1 MASLITFAVIG
12 LLICNLAML
21 ITSTVI
27 LIAEFKI
34 TRKDKDAE
42 KEKDTV
48 QRKTK
53 KTTEQYRRK

>member
-12 LLICNLAML
+12 LLICNLTML

-27 LIAEFKI
+27 LIAEFKMNK
-34 TRKDKDAE
+34 KDKD
-42 KEKDTV
+42 KDSV

-53 KTTEQYRRK
+53 KTTEQHRRK

>member
-12 LLICNLAML
+12 LLICNLTML
-21 ITSTVI
+21 ITSTVM
-27 LIAEFKI
+27 LIAEFKMN
-34 TRKDKDAE
+34 RKDKD
-42 KEKDTV
+42 KDAV